1 MGDVERDQAGLE
13 ILDDATCDRLLR
25 DQAIGRIGIVIDG
38 DPLIL
43 PVNYAWVDGVVLVR
57 SGAGSKLTAA
67 AREARASFQI
77 DGMDPI
83 YHGGW
88 SVLVVGTLNEVA
100 DPANDPVASKARLR
114 PWARG
119 GGPRDHWLRLTPDR
133 VTGRRIG

>member
-1 MGDVERDQAGLE
+1 MRDVQRDHAGLE
-13 ILDDATCDRLLR
+13 ILDADTCDRLLR
-25 DQAIGRIGIVIDG
+25 DQAIGRIGIVLGG

-43 PVNYAWVDGVVLVR
+43 PVNYAWVEGVVVIR

-67 AREARASFQI
+67 AQRARASFQI
-77 DGMDPI
+77 DGLDPI

-88 SVLVVGTLNEVA
+88 SVLVVGTLDEVVDPDS
-100 DPANDPVASKARLR
+100 DPACATARLR

-133 VTGRRIG
+133 VTGRRIR